1 MDNEN
6 TRDDETRRSTG
17 GGVIGFI
24 IRFVVAAIV
33 LLVTSWLVPGFSI
46 RGFWTALIAALIISA
61 VDYLIGRIFNFDA
74 APFGRG
80 VSGFIVSAA
89 IIYFTQY
96 FVANMAVSI
105 WGALIGALVIGLID
119 MLLPTRFM

>member
-1 MDNEN
+1 MNNDNMN
-6 TRDDETRRSTG
+6 NDETRRSTG
-17 GGVIGFI
+17 GSVVGFI

-33 LLVTSWLVPGFSI
+33 LLVTSWIVPGFSI

-61 VDYLIGRIFNFDA
+61 ADYFIGKIFNFDA
-74 APFGRG
+74 SPFGRG
-80 VSGFIVSAA
+80 LSGFIVSAA
-89 IIYFTQY
+89 IIYITQY
-96 FVANMAVSI
+96 FVGNMAVSI

>member
-1 MDNEN
+1 MDEEN
-6 TRDDETRRSTG
+6 MNNGETRKSTG
-17 GGVIGFI
+17 GSVVGFI
-24 IRFVVAAIV
+24 IRFVVAAVV

-61 VDYLIGRIFNFDA
+61 IDYLIGRLFNFDA

-80 VSGFIVSAA
+80 ISGFLVSAA

-96 FVANMAVSI
+96 FVGNMAVSI

>member
-6 TRDDETRRSTG
+6 THDDETRRSTG

-46 RGFWTALIAALIISA
+46 RGFWTALIAALIISGI
-61 VDYLIGRIFNFDA
+61 DYLVNRIFNFDA

-80 VSGFIVSAA
+80 VSGFVVSAA

-96 FVANMAVSI
+96 FVSNMAVSI
-105 WGALIGALVIGLID
+105 WGAIIGALVIGLID

>member
-1 MDNEN
+1 MDEEN
-6 TRDDETRRSTG
+6 VNNGETTRGTG
-17 GGVIGFI
+17 GSAIGFI
-24 IRFVVAAIV
+24 IRFVVAAVV

-61 VDYLIGRIFNFDA
+61 VDYLIGRLFNFDA
-74 APFGRG
+74 APLGRG
-80 VSGFIVSAA
+80 LSGFIVSAA

-96 FVANMAVSI
+96 FVGNMSVSI

>member
-6 TRDDETRRSTG
+6 RNNDVTRRSTG
-17 GGVIGFI
+17 GGILGFI

-33 LLVTSWLVPGFSI
+33 LLITSWLVPGFSI
-46 RGFWTALIAALIISA
+46 RGFWTALIAAIIIA
-61 VDYLIGRIFNFDA
+61 AADYLIGKAFNFDA

-80 VSGFIVSAA
+80 ILGFVVSAA

-119 MLLPTRFM
+119 MVLPTRFM

>member
-1 MDNEN
+1 MDDEN
-6 TRDDETRRSTG
+6 TRNDEARRSTG
-17 GGVIGFI
+17 GGAIGFI
-24 IRFVVAAIV
+24 IRFVVAAVV

-46 RGFWTALIAALIISA
+46 RGFWTALIAALIIAA

-89 IIYFTQY
+89 IIYFTQF

-105 WGALIGALVIGLID
+105 WGALIGALIIGLID

>member
-1 MDNEN
+1 MDEGNMN
-6 TRDDETRRSTG
+6 NGETRKNMG
-17 GGVIGFI
+17 GSVVGFI
-24 IRFVVAAIV
+24 IRFVVAAVV

-46 RGFWTALIAALIISA
+46 RGFWTALIAALVISA
-61 VDYLIGRIFNFDA
+61 VDYLIGMLFNFDA

-80 VSGFIVSAA
+80 ISGFLVSAA

-96 FVANMAVSI
+96 FVNNMAVSI

>member
-6 TRDDETRRSTG
+6 VNNGETRRSTR

-61 VDYLIGRIFNFDA
+61 ADYLIGRIFNFDA
-74 APFGRG
+74 SPFGRG
-80 VSGFIVSAA
+80 ILGFVVSAA

-119 MLLPTRFM
+119 MLIPTRLM